1 MNTDRPKVLV
11 SAYACH
17 PNPAT
22 AHFPGEAILGWHL
35 AKEIAGFADLH
46 LITWAF
52 NRVGVEGTLTDRD
65 GRPAKVHYVDLPP
78 RLHGALRD
86 RHLGTRIYYYLWQR
100 AAAKC
105 ARKLFGQEHFD
116 LFHQITFS
124 NDWMPSFIAP
134 ALPIPFIWGPI
145 GGGQRVPGEL
155 MGTLA
160 RRDRRQERSRTF
172 LQSLWRAT
180 PARRRCARKASA
192 ILVCNKETKGVL
204 SRWGDK
210 IVDFPVNGIS
220 REDIAAETAALV
232 PPGIIPSPRAVDD
245 ARRDGFRLLYV
256 GRFDPIKG
264 LPLAFEALRIL
275 LVICPAA
282 TLELVGEGPERPR
295 LEALAARLG
304 ITDRLVWTP
313 WSPRSEIFARMQR
326 SDVFLFPSL
335 RDGGGAVVVEAMASG
350 LPVVCLDLAGPG
362 LHVRDGWGVKIPSG
376 PPDTVAAGLA
386 GALGRFWC
394 DPGLKV
400 RMGQAARERAASFYE
415 WGRLGETL
423 RGIYRDALAGKP
435 PRQGERP

>member
-1 MNTDRPKVLV
+1 MNSVRPKVLV

-52 NRVGVEGTLTDRD
+52 NRAGVEATLAAPD
-65 GRPAKVHYVDLPP
+65 GRPATVHYVDLPP
-78 RLHGALRD
+78 RLHRALRD

-100 AAAKC
+100 AAAKS
-105 ARKLFGQEHFD
+105 AKELYRREGFD

-134 ALPIPFIWGPI
+134 ALPIPFVWGPI
-145 GGGQRVPGEL
+145 GGGQRVPKEL

-172 LQSLWRAT
+172 LQSLWRAS

-192 ILVCNKETKGVL
+192 ILVCNKETQGVL
-204 SRWGDK
+204 SRWKDK

-220 REDIAAETAALV
+220 REDIVAD
-232 PPGIIPSPRAVDD
+232 IPVLPR
-245 ARRDGFRLLYV
+245 REGFRLLYV

-275 LVICPAA
+275 LVISPAA

-304 ITDRLVWTP
+304 IADRLVWTP
-313 WSPRSEIFARMQR
+313 WSPRSQIFARMRR

-335 RDGGGAVVVEAMASG
+335 RDGGGAVVVEAMANG

-362 LHVRDGWGVKIPSG
+362 LHIRDEYGVKIPSG
-376 PPDTVAAGLA
+376 RPDVVAAGLA

-394 DPGLKV
+394 DPGLRV
-400 RMGQAARERAASFYE
+400 RMGQAARDRAVKFYE
-415 WGRLGETL
+415 WGRLGEML
-423 RGIYRDALAGKP
+423 RGIYRDALAGKRS
-435 PRQGERP
+435 RQGERL

>member
-1 MNTDRPKVLV
+1 MKTDRPKVLA

-52 NRVGVEGTLTDRD
+52 NREGVEGTLAGPD
-65 GRPAKVHYVDLPP
+65 GRSATVHYVDLPP
-78 RLHGALRD
+78 LLHRTLRD

-100 AAAKC
+100 AAAKS
-105 ARKLFGQEHFD
+105 AKELYRREGFD

-134 ALPIPFIWGPI
+134 ALPIPFVWGPI
-145 GGGQRVPGEL
+145 GGGQRVPKEL

-220 REDIAAETAALV
+220 REDIAADRPVLSGRE
-232 PPGIIPSPRAVDD
+232 
-245 ARRDGFRLLYV
+245 GFRLLYV

-275 LVICPAA
+275 LKICPAA

-304 ITDRLVWTP
+304 IADRLVWTP
-313 WSPRSEIFARMQR
+313 WSPRSEIFARMRQ

-362 LHVRDGWGVKIPSG
+362 LHIRDEYGIKIPSG
-376 PPDTVAAGLA
+376 RPDAVAAELA
-386 GALGRFWC
+386 GALGRFWR
-394 DPGLKV
+394 DPGLRA
-400 RMGQAARERAASFYE
+400 RMGRAAGERAAAFYE
-415 WGRLGETL
+415 WGRLGERL

-435 PRQGERP
+435 PRQGDLP